1 MKYINFFP
9 GRNFQSGSY
18 LTSQITRSIYTTR
31 ADSVQST
38 VGKVQ
43 RLVYKMGKDYYAIL
57 GISRDATPEAIKK
70 AYRKMALRY
79 HPDKNNSPGA
89 EANFKEVAKAYDVL
103 SDESKKR
110 IYDHYG
116 EEGPKGG
123 EGCDQ
128 YPLHEDPS
136 EGVKK
141 FPSDQNTFL
150 GDPFKN
156 PFPYRLGGKQNPF
169 CGAGSS
175 KFFGG
180 TPGGCAF
187 RATAGLRPGPS
198 RPITYAIEEAFR
210 RDMPFGQGRGGFQWK
225 TKDPAIEKYLAL
237 SIEELF
243 YGCTKKQH
251 IKKLVLNTNGTCSM
265 QEKVITIDIQPG
277 WKEGTK
283 IEFLEEGDQFPHRI
297 PADIIFIIKQKPHPF
312 YRRDGNDLRYT
323 ARISIL
329 QALTGTARLHIP
341 NLDNDQVILLEL
353 NEIVNPRTKKR
364 FPGRDFPI
372 SKSPGQLGDL
382 VVDFEIVFPTSF

>member
-1 MKYINFFP
+1 
-9 GRNFQSGSY
+9 
-18 LTSQITRSIYTTR
+18 
-31 ADSVQST
+31 
-38 VGKVQ
+38 
-43 RLVYKMGKDYYAIL
+43 MGKDYYAIL

-110 IYDHYG
+110 IYDHSG

-128 YPLHEDPS
+128 Y
-136 EGVKK
+136 
-141 FPSDQNTFL
+141 
-150 GDPFKN
+150 
-156 PFPYRLGGKQNPF
+156 
-169 CGAGSS
+169 
-175 KFFGG
+175 
-180 TPGGCAF
+180 
-187 RATAGLRPGPS
+187 
-198 RPITYAIEEAFR
+198 
-210 RDMPFGQGRGGFQWK
+210 MPFGQGRGGLPWK
-225 TKDPAIEKYLAL
+225 TKDQAIEKDLAL

-243 YGCTKKQH
+243 YGCTKKVD
-251 IKKLVLNTNGTCSM
+251 IKKQVLNTNGTSRM
-265 QEKVITIDIQPG
+265 QEKVVIIDIQPG

-283 IEFLEEGDQFPHRI
+283 IKFLEEGDQFPHEI
-297 PADIIFIIKQKPHPF
+297 PTNIIFIIKQKPHPF

-353 NEIVNPRTKKR
+353 NEIVNPRTEKR
-364 FPGRDFPI
+364 YPGRGFPI
-372 SKSPGQLGDL
+372 SKCPGQRGDL
-382 VVDFEIVFPTSF
+382 VVDFDIVFPTSFLTLA